1 LAPWVEQLF
10 FRGHWHGDGG
20 FAGVRQKSDLDGFLL
35 NLTSGFLENLDST
48 RRLLP
53 SRNLASI
60 LRPSSID
67 DRDFVLCIILQ
78 FIIFL
83 DLSGLFRAIWQLLFL
98 KLTSEQTLV
107 NKLGNLSTIWQ
118 IEDGWDWL
126 SLVDRIRWIR
136 DKKIKMKLN

>member
-1 LAPWVEQLF
+1 M
-10 FRGHWHGDGG
+10 HH
-20 FAGVRQKSDLDGFLL
+20 FAVYY
-35 NLTSGFLENLDST
+35 
-48 RRLLP
+48 
-53 SRNLASI
+53 
-60 LRPSSID
+60 
-67 DRDFVLCIILQ
+67 
-78 FIIFL
+78 FL